1 MHTVELHNP
10 KILIRPNQAESTKEK
25 NVVIGEP
32 RSGKVKKVAEK
43 KSPEAS
49 SQNST
54 LGGARS
60 VQTGLET
67 GLTGPFR
74 SFGKISRN
82 NKKKGRPSFKQLL
95 AKYEDKGATQRQK
108 EQSDQAKDAKPSSK
122 SREQSASPLQQG
134 NSTFAPYLFGEP
146 VAP

>member
-1 MHTVELHNP
+1 M
-10 KILIRPNQAESTKEK
+10 I
-25 NVVIGEP
+25 IGEARP
-32 RSGKVKKVAEK
+32 EPPKQNKKITEK
-43 KSPEAS
+43 KSLEAS
-49 SQNST
+49 SESSR
-54 LGGARS
+54 LGGQEKKRGVRS
-60 VQTGLET
+60 AKT
-67 GLTGPFR
+67 GLTGLTDP
-74 SFGKISRN
+74 SCSSGKNSKN

-134 NSTFAPYLFGEP
+134 NNTFAPYLFGEP